1 MTNVLKFFKDAGKL
15 KTIKRSGWVLRG
27 IKNSESAADHTFRV
41 ALMAWILGKQKHGL
55 NIEKIIKMA
64 LVHDLCEV
72 HAGDITP
79 YDTILPKDAKKRKE
93 MLKTWPKFSDAQR
106 KKIAE
111 KKYKKEKQGL
121 EKLIKDLPSNLSSE
135 ITSLWQDY
143 EKRLSKESRFLRQID
158 KAENFL
164 QSLEYW
170 EKDKSLPQ
178 KAWWIQASQL
188 FDDKMI
194 IELTENMD
202 KDFHKTHKPKH

>member
-41 ALMAWILGKQKHGL
+41 ALMAWILGKQKYGL